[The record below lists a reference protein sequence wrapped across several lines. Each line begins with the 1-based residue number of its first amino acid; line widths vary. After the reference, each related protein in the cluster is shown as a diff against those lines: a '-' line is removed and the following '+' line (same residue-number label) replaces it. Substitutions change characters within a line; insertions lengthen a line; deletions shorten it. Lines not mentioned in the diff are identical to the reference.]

1 MKRAGAGFR
10 ELAAPV
16 LVVWA
21 GAAASLFFDRYTQ
34 YVAALLLVAVM
45 VGIAL
50 VILVGLARIIT
61 LAAGAMMG
69 LGAYGTAAMMVHLDA
84 PFLAGV
90 AFATALGALGG
101 LLLGLPATRF
111 RGHHLAM
118 VTMVFQFV
126 VIIVISEW
134 DSLTGGVEGLRVPQ
148 ATIAGYALKADWE
161 YVVLIGFFAG
171 LSVLF
176 AGILIRGHFGKALRA
191 MSATEVGAEAFG
203 IYVAGYQ
210 VMAFVVSSAIIA
222 LGGALFAPEIRILD
236 PDQYGILTSVLML
249 AYPIVGG
256 MTSLWGGIIGGGLLR
271 AGPELLRVVDEYQEL
286 VYAAIVIAVIVF
298 LPGGLVELYGR
309 AAAALGGKR
318 AKRPPPERPTALPV
332 GAAQLGHVVGARL
345 KSHPKGLVAL
355 KTAGVSKSYG
365 SLKAVSAVDLTVAA
379 GSMHGLIGPNGAG
392 KTTFFNTISGFIPP
406 DAGTIEI
413 FGRRVVDEP
422 ARARIRLGVAR
433 TFQNVAVFKTLSCLD
448 NVIIGLGAND
458 VVASLWH
465 SIDEAV
471 GGHASRGRRDLALN
485 ALAAVGLADAAHEA
499 AGSLSLGNQRRVEIA
514 RAIVSKPKLILL
526 DEPVSGVG
534 VEEEER
540 LKELLRSLN
549 RELGVTM
556 FVIEHN
562 IRFVVDLCE
571 RLSVMSNGRIIAEGV
586 SADVIQSADV
596 RRVYFGE
603 G

>member
-1 MKRAGAGFR
+1 MKRDGAGFR

-34 YVAALLLVAVM
+34 YVTALLLVAIM

-50 VILVGLARIIT
+50 VILVGLARMIT
-61 LAAGAMMG
+61 LASGAMMG
-69 LGAYGTAAMMVHLDA
+69 LGAYGTAAMMVHWDA
-84 PFLAGV
+84 PFLVGV

-134 DSLTGGVEGLRVPQ
+134 DSLTGGVEGMRVPQ

-161 YVVLIGFFAG
+161 YVVLIAFFAG
-171 LSVLF
+171 LSILF
-176 AGILIRGHFGKALRA
+176 AGILIRGHFGKALKA

-210 VMAFVVSSAIIA
+210 VMAFVISSAIIA

-236 PDQYGILTSVLML
+236 PDQYGILSSVLML

-298 LPGGLVELYGR
+298 LPGGLVEIYGR
-309 AAAALGGKR
+309 VAAALGGKR
-318 AKRPPPERPTALPV
+318 AKASPPERPQ
-332 GAAQLGHVVGARL
+332 AAARAAALGHLAGAHPV
-345 KSHPKGLVAL
+345 SHPKGLVAL
-355 KTAGVSKSYG
+355 KTASVSKSYG

-406 DAGTIEI
+406 DEGTIEI
-413 FGRRVVDEP
+413 FGRRMAEEP
-422 ARARIRLGVAR
+422 ARARIRFGVAR
-433 TFQNVAVFKTLSCLD
+433 TFQNVAVYRTLSCLD
-448 NVIIGLGAND
+448 NVIIGVGEND

-471 GGHASRGRRDLALN
+471 GGRASRARRERALN
-485 ALAAVGLADAAHEA
+485 ALAAVGLADVAGEA

-534 VEEEER
+534 AEEEER

-571 RLSVMSNGRIIAEGV
+571 RLSVMSNGRIIAEGA
-586 SADVIQSADV
+586 SAEVIKSDDV